1 MRRIAALTVV
11 LAGLLRVTPPT
22 LAADY
27 QLDVRPVAPGTYAVI
42 GATEDFDTANGG
54 NVVNC
59 AFVVTTA
66 GVIVVDTGPTA
77 RYGEAL
83 RRAIR
88 AITPLPVVRVLN
100 THHHPDHILGN
111 QAFADVG
118 IEAAEASI
126 AAQAREGPAFL
137 DNMYRLVLQWAAG
150 TALHPATRAAVA
162 GPFELGDHRFELHLL
177 GGHTV
182 ADLALLDVTTGVLFA
197 GDLVFHGR
205 APTVPHADADTW
217 LASLDRLGRLP
228 ATILVPGHG
237 DVTRPSSAIAETAEY
252 VRWLRDH
259 LEAAAAAGLD
269 VTDVLALTPPDRFRS
284 LAVIDAE
291 YRRAV
296 LQWYPAIERRHLHRS
311 GP

>member
-1 MRRIAALTVV
+1 MKGMAALPVV
-11 LAGLLRVTPPT
+11 LAGLIWATP
-22 LAADY
+22 AARADEY
-27 QLDVRPVAPGTYAVI
+27 RLDVRSVAPDTYAVI
-42 GATEDFDTANGG
+42 GATEDFDSTNGG

-59 AFVVTTA
+59 AFVVTAA
-66 GVIVVDTGPTA
+66 GVLVVDTGPTA
-77 RYGEAL
+77 RYGAAL

-88 AITPLPVVRVLN
+88 SITPLPVVRVLN

-118 IEAAEASI
+118 IESAEASI
-126 AAQAREGPAFL
+126 AAQVREGPAFL

-150 TALHPATRAAVA
+150 TELHPATRAAVA
-162 GPFELGDHRFELHLL
+162 GPFELGGHRFELHLL
-177 GGHTV
+177 SGHTG

-205 APTVPHADADTW
+205 APTMPHADADAW
-217 LASLDRLGRLP
+217 LASLDRLASLP
-228 ATILVPGHG
+228 ATTLVPGHG
-237 DVTRPSSAIAETAEY
+237 DVTRPASVIAATSDY

-269 VTDVLALTPPDRFRS
+269 LTDVLAQTPPDRFRP

-296 LQWYPAIERRHLHRS
+296 LQWYPAIERRHLYR
-311 GP
+311 PRP